1 MSAIGVASIRCVHM
15 NPHHPLARVSLA
27 LSAVALAA
35 VWSVGCAEPVTPA
48 PTVARAPDIGRDNA
62 VNAAAYDAQ
71 TRFGI
76 QNVTPL
82 FVNRRG
88 EVWIVEM
95 SGDDGATLHYAIG
108 AFDGSVRER
117 HVKR

>member
-1 MSAIGVASIRCVHM
+1 M
-15 NPHHPLARVSLA
+15 NPHHPRSHL
-27 LSAVALAA
+27 AVALSTLTLSALCSA
-35 VWSVGCAEPVTPA
+35 GCAEPVA
-48 PTVARAPDIGRDNA
+48 PPPSVARAPDIGRDNA
-62 VNAAAYDAQ
+62 VNAAAWDAQ

-108 AFDGSVRER
+108 AFDGAVRER
-117 HVKR
+117 HVRR